1 MSHVQ
6 CSTLPGKKPLLPNRP
21 PETRG
26 QPTFPLLREGS
37 MPTHTLGCYWW
48 FLNDLGLPPSVCN
61 PSLSVVSLE
70 AFLGLTHQVQAL
82 AEMIQSI
89 IPHIPQ
95 LMQQPTPQ
103 QQTSSTTPLEPP
115 PSQGQPLVQWRP
127 NDEVAQLLP
136 ELLSGPPRNATDQS
150 VPTTNAPT
158 HNMLK
163 PDTSPLTRQT
173 RSGHSCD

>member
-1 MSHVQ
+1 
-6 CSTLPGKKPLLPNRP
+6 
-21 PETRG
+21 
-26 QPTFPLLREGS
+26 

-150 VPTTNAPT
+150 LGESSMVRYPFVPEIKDNPILQNFRLLTLEAYYDGSDPVEHVTTFR
-158 HNMLK
+158 L
-163 PDTSPLTRQT
+163 
-173 RSGHSCD
+173 